1 MRLFLQRRLTRKRA
15 VLSGEARGRWKR
27 ERSCLSSTEQVL
39 GATAQVL
46 LETCP
51 QTRIPR
57 GAATFGEHRKEGA
70 AHRAARMGS
79 RGPREAP

>member
-1 MRLFLQRRLTRKRA
+1 M
-15 VLSGEARGRWKR
+15 
-27 ERSCLSSTEQVL
+27 

-57 GAATFGEHRKEGA
+57 GAGTFGEHRKEGA
-70 AHRAARMGS
+70 AHRAVRMGS